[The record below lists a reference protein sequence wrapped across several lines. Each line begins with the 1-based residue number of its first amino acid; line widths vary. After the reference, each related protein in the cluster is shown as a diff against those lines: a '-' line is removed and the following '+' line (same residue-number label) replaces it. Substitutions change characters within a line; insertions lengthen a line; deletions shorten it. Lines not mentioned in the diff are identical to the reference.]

1 MLGAALALTAVAPA
15 AKAAS
20 VDADPTPWAAPANGE
35 SAATITP
42 DTEIDPS
49 TIADWRKWIEEAGTM
64 TTNNVGRVW
73 TDKSVYN
80 DDLKLTAAGPGATV
94 EKGDDDF
101 IVALSALSSYSN
113 LTTTSSKPLD
123 IVLMLDMSGSMDDY
137 SYTHEPVYAGA
148 LSQREVYYIDLN
160 GTYQKV
166 EYSSRRGGWGYYDT
180 TGWFDRWQ
188 SVTPKTSAD
197 DNGNTQFYEAAR
209 GEKKITALRNA
220 VEGFINSTA
229 AANEKI
235 ADPAKRHHL
244 SVAKFA
250 GDRTSESIATSR
262 NETYRASNGNTR
274 HFTQRITALS
284 EVNEANKETVIESM
298 RRVSPQGCTAAD
310 SALSF
315 SGKILEGSMR
325 DDEAREEAQ
334 KVVIFFTDGEPNYG
348 NGFDENV
355 AIAAITNAGALK
367 TANTMVYSI
376 GMFGGANPDDTGATG
391 SHRFNAYMNGV
402 SSNYPNAISFDNL
415 GQRVDPKKDYYFA
428 AGDADQLNQIFQD
441 IFTDIE

>member
-1 MLGAALALTAVAPA
+1 MRSAVRRLTRVLPSAMLGAALALTAVAPA
-15 AKAAS
+15 AKAAP
-20 VDADPTPWAAPANGE
+20 VDVEPTPWAAPANGE

-113 LTTTSSKPLD
+113 LTTTSSRPLD

-137 SYTHEPVYAGA
+137 SYTHEPVYAGV

-180 TGWFDRWQ
+180 TGWPARWQ
-188 SVTPKTSAD
+188 SVNPKTSAD
-197 DNGNTQFYEAAR
+197 DNGNTQFYEAVR

-250 GDRTSESIATSR
+250 SEMTRDEVANDRNQIYPGSAWNDLPEGHYTQRVTPLASID
-262 NETYRASNGNTR
+262 NETKAGVISKMKSVEPLLRIARCPSQSASSMVKCRVTRPERAPKRSSSS
-274 HFTQRITALS
+274 LPM
-284 EVNEANKETVIESM
+284 ES
-298 RRVSPQGCTAAD
+298 
-310 SALSF
+310 L
-315 SGKILEGSMR
+315 I
-325 DDEAREEAQ
+325 
-334 KVVIFFTDGEPNYG
+334 I
-348 NGFDENV
+348 
-355 AIAAITNAGALK
+355 
-367 TANTMVYSI
+367 
-376 GMFGGANPDDTGATG
+376 
-391 SHRFNAYMNGV
+391 
-402 SSNYPNAISFDNL
+402 
-415 GQRVDPKKDYYFA
+415 
-428 AGDADQLNQIFQD
+428 
-441 IFTDIE
+441 